1 VPPERLGTAF
11 GWFHLVTGLVL
22 VPASVG
28 FGWVWQLAGAPVA
41 FAVSGALAGVA
52 ALALMGLARR

>member
-1 VPPERLGTAF
+1 
-11 GWFHLVTGLVL
+11 VL